1 MELTMIKAL
10 LVATFAVVIYMVVGC
25 SVLKTAHYN
34 PDNVMEELVEEEI
47 AKYSGIDV
55 DLSPSSPESR

>member
-1 MELTMIKAL
+1 MEFTIIKSL
-10 LVATFAVVIYMVVGC
+10 LLATFLTVIYMCLSC
-25 SVLKTAHYN
+25 SVLKTAKYQ
-34 PDNVMEELVEEEI
+34 PDNVAEELLEEEI